1 MGNISDIIL
10 YSWKPALLVVIVF
23 TVAYGLRFLSY
34 HLVKRMSRTHAS
46 YVASVLQFAMIVG
59 GLYGVAKLYEI
70 DPILIISVIAIA
82 TAGISLHAGQIIE
95 ASIAGAVIL
104 LDGKIAVGDQVTV
117 SDISGLVVEIGFSSV
132 TIQSNTRGL
141 ISIPSSK
148 IVGDIIIN
156 HTRLPAIEQ
165 SLSYIFFDSHD
176 NNLAISIIKSELVSQ
191 GLADGSKVF
200 HDWVNGS
207 QTYAVVF
214 RTQEYAKRREIASKL
229 SLALTE
235 AFERQKF
242 PVGSVTFMREI

>member
-1 MGNISDIIL
+1 MTDL
-10 YSWKPALLVVIVF
+10 LHTFQLSWRPSLLVVAVF
-23 TVAYGLRFLSY
+23 VAAYGLRFFSY
-34 HLVKRMSRTHAS
+34 HTVRRFSRTHAS
-46 YVASVLQFAMIVG
+46 YVASVLQFATVVG

-70 DPILIISVIAIA
+70 DPILILSVIAIA

-148 IVGDIIIN
+148 IVGDVIIN

-165 SLSYIFFDSHD
+165 SLSFVFYDTHD
-176 NNLAISIIKSELVSQ
+176 NQRAIKLVKEVLAAQ
-191 GLADGSKVF
+191 GLADGGKIL
-200 HDWVNGS
+200 HDWQSGS
-207 QTYAVVF
+207 QVYAVVF
-214 RTQEYAKRREIASKL
+214 RTADYSKRREIASNL
-229 SLALTE
+229 SLALTR
-235 AFERQKF
+235 AFELESF
-242 PVGSVTFMREI
+242 PVGSVTFTRAI

>member
-1 MGNISDIIL
+1 M
-10 YSWKPALLVVIVF
+10 VVAVF
-23 TVAYGLRFLSY
+23 VAAYGLRFFSY
-34 HLVKRMSRTHAS
+34 HTVRRFSRTHAS
-46 YVASVLQFAMIVG
+46 YVASVLQFATVVG

-70 DPILIISVIAIA
+70 DPILILSVIAIA

-148 IVGDIIIN
+148 IVGDVIIN

-165 SLSYIFFDSHD
+165 SLSFVFYDTHD
-176 NNLAISIIKSELVSQ
+176 NQRAIKLVKEVLAAQ
-191 GLADGSKVF
+191 GLADGGKIL
-200 HDWVNGS
+200 HDWQSGS
-207 QTYAVVF
+207 QVYAVVF
-214 RTQEYAKRREIASKL
+214 RTADYSKRREIASNL
-229 SLALTE
+229 SLALTR
-235 AFERQKF
+235 AFELESF
-242 PVGSVTFMREI
+242 PVGSVTFTRAI